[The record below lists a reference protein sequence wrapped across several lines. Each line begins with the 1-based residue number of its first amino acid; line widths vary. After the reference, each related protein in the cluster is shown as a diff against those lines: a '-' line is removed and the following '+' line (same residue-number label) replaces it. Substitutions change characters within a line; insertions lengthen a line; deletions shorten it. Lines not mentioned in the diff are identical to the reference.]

1 MMRSLLLAALLIAVT
16 LTLATA
22 LVTRDGVG
30 AVEYVVGAAL
40 LALSLVALF
49 RVSRGV
55 ARRA

>member
-1 MMRSLLLAALLIAVT
+1 MMRSLLLAALLIAVAV
-16 LTLATA
+16 TLATA

-40 LALSLVALF
+40 LALLLVALF

-55 ARRA
+55 VRRA